1 MSMAF
6 FGGGVSKR
14 KSQVPQEPVVVAEDP
29 KPAAQPLAPPSV
41 VTTNP
46 FAKSPPSGN
55 PFAKPQSTN
64 PFASGPISRG
74 STAATVRSAEVA
86 DQFKRPLV
94 PRGPEIDLSNSTVND
109 ELFTELRRML
119 FAGGLP
125 LAMAEPRASG
135 PHAVTATVPPLI
147 RLQLREANI
156 KVEQVGERVC
166 LQRQTR

>member
-1 MSMAF
+1 MAF

-94 PRGPEIDLSNSTVND
+94 QRGAETDLSYSTANN
-109 ELFTELRRML
+109 ELFSRSCDKCSLRVAYLWRWPSR
-119 FAGGLP
+119 GL
-125 LAMAEPRASG
+125 LG
-135 PHAVTATVPPLI
+135 PHAITAIVPPLI
-147 RLQLREANI
+147 RLQLREA
-156 KVEQVGERVC
+156 KVKVKQVG
-166 LQRQTR
+166 